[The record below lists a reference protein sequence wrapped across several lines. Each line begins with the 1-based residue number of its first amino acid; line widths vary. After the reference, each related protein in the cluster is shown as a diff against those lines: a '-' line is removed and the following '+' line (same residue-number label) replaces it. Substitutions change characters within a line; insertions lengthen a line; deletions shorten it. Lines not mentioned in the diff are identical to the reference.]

1 MDTRDP
7 KTRSRGLKARILVVD
22 DQPEVALV
30 VRAMLVHEGFEVETA
45 VNGREALD
53 LLMSA
58 LHFDLIITDVRMPE
72 MDGLELLR
80 RARQMRKD
88 LPVIVMTGH
97 ATRRNRLDAMEKG
110 AFDYVSK
117 PFGIRVLLKAVHD
130 ALRGK

>member
-1 MDTRDP
+1 M
-7 KTRSRGLKARILVVD
+7 D
-22 DQPEVALV
+22 DQPEVAHV
-30 VRAMLVHEGFEVETA
+30 VRAVLVQEGFEAETA

-80 RARQMRKD
+80 QARQMRKD
-88 LPVIVMTGH
+88 LPVILMTGH
-97 ATRRNRLDAMEKG
+97 PTRRNRLDAMEKG

-130 ALRGK
+130 ALQGK

>member
-1 MDTRDP
+1 MDTRDLR
-7 KTRSRGLKARILVVD
+7 TRSSGLKARILVVD
-22 DQPEVALV
+22 DQPEVAHV
-30 VRAMLVHEGFEVETA
+30 VRAVLVQEGFEAETA

-80 RARQMRKD
+80 QARQMRKD
-88 LPVIVMTGH
+88 LPVILMTGH
-97 ATRRNRLDAMEKG
+97 PTRRNRLDAMEKG

-130 ALRGK
+130 ALQGK